1 MKVTCS
7 NRPSDEA
14 IKNFTKKLLELI
26 EKYNLYEKYLPLKT
40 SK

>member
-1 MKVTCS
+1 MIVTCT
-7 NRPSDEA
+7 NKPSDQA
-14 IKNFTKKLLELI
+14 IENFTNKLLELI